1 MLGVLGNRTYRH
13 LFGAQVLSLIGTGL
27 TTVALGLLAYDLAGA
42 DAGIVLGIALT
53 IKMVAY
59 VGIAPVVGALAGLF
73 PRRGLLV
80 TLDILRAAMVL
91 FLPFVTEIWQ
101 IYALVFLFQACSAV
115 FTPTFQATIPVIL
128 PNEREYTNALSLSRL
143 AYDLEA
149 LASPL
154 IAGLLLAVT
163 SFHWLFVGNALGFI
177 ASALLVISVVLPNL
191 SRVERRSFRER
202 LTRGIWIYL
211 ATPRLRG
218 LLALSVAVAAA
229 GSMVI
234 VNTVVIVKDTFGGD
248 NQSVALFFAA
258 YGIGSIVVA
267 LSLPRL
273 SDRFEPRAIMLAGG
287 FLLPAALV
295 TVALLGGYWTTLV
308 VWTVL
313 GAGASLVQTP
323 AGILLRR
330 SSHPEDR
337 PALFAAQF
345 ALSHVC
351 WLAAYPA
358 AGWLGARL
366 GMGPAYLV
374 LTVFAALGVV
384 AAMTLWPRED
394 PEELE
399 HGHEGIEHAHEPGD
413 DDVHAPEIVWA
424 DNGTTRHRHK
434 GTSKNCPDWC
444 RRAMLRRDAAAGA

>member
-1 MLGVLGNRTYRH
+1 MLGILGNRTYRH

-27 TTVALGLLAYDLAGA
+27 TTIALALLAYDLAGS
-42 DAGIVLGIALT
+42 DAGLVLGIALT

-59 VGIAPVVGALAGLF
+59 VGIAPVGGALAGLF

-115 FTPTFQATIPVIL
+115 FTPTFQATIPDIL

-177 ASALLVISVVLPNL
+177 ASALLVISVTLPNL

-229 GSMVI
+229 GSMVV

-248 NQSVALFFAA
+248 NQGVALFFAA

-273 SDRFEPRAIMLAGG
+273 SNRFEPRAIMLAGG

-308 VWTVL
+308 IWTVL

-366 GMGPAYLV
+366 GMGPTYLI
-374 LTVFAALGVV
+374 LTVFAALGAV
-384 AAMTLWPRED
+384 AAMTFWPRED

-399 HGHEGIEHAHEPGD
+399 HEHEGIEHAHEPGD
-413 DDVHAPEIVWA
+413 DDLHAPEIVWA
-424 DNGTTRHRHK
+424 DTGTTRHRHK
-434 GTSKNCPDWC
+434 PMRHAHRFVIDDHHPIWPQ
-444 RRAMLRRDAAAGA
+444 R

>member
-1 MLGVLGNRTYRH
+1 MLSVLGHRTYRR

-42 DAGIVLGIALT
+42 DAGLVLGIALT
-53 IKMVAY
+53 IKMLAY
-59 VGIAPVVGALAGLF
+59 VWIAPVAGALAGLF
-73 PRRGLLV
+73 PRRALLV
-80 TLDILRAAMVL
+80 TLDVMRAAMVL
-91 FLPFVTEIWQ
+91 LLPFVTEIWH
-101 IYALVFLFQACSAV
+101 IYALVFLFQACSAA
-115 FTPTFQATIPVIL
+115 FTPTFQATTLDIL
-128 PNEREYTNALSLSRL
+128 LDEKDYTNALSLSRL

-154 IAGLLLAVT
+154 LAGLLLTVT
-163 SFHWLFVGNALGFI
+163 SFHWLFVGNAFGFI
-177 ASALLVISVVLPNL
+177 ASALLVMSVLLPNL

-234 VNTVVIVKDTFGGD
+234 VNTVVIVKDAFGGD
-248 NQSVALFFAA
+248 DQQVALFFAA
-258 YGIGSIVVA
+258 YGLGSIIIA

-273 SDRFEPRAIMLAGG
+273 LDQFEPRPIMLAGG
-287 FLLPAALV
+287 LLLPAALL
-295 TVALLGGYWTTLV
+295 TAALLEGYWTTLAI
-308 VWTVL
+308 WTLL

-345 ALSHVC
+345 ALSHAC
-351 WLAAYPA
+351 WLVAYPA

-366 GMGPAYLV
+366 EMGTTYLI
-374 LTVFAALGVV
+374 LTILAALGAF
-384 AAMTLWPRED
+384 AAMAFWPRHD
-394 PEELE
+394 PEEFE
-399 HGHEGIEHAHEPGD
+399 HEHKEMEHSHAPGD
-413 DDVHAPEIVWA
+413 DDLHAPETVWA
-424 DNGTTRHRHK
+424 DNGTTWHRHRRMRH
-434 GTSKNCPDWC
+434 THRFVIDDHHPIWP
-444 RRAMLRRDAAAGA
+444 RR